1 MAVASRL
8 TTAAMISAV
17 MLNASP
23 AVPITLSALS
33 SAARHTAGTTA
44 GAVTVTGG
52 AVTVTGGGLTTA
64 APLLHAATTG
74 SRATPSAAMILRI
87 ISPPSLSTPRGPSP
101 ATRHEYRDPGRPS
114 H

>member
-1 MAVASRL
+1 MADASRS

-44 GAVTVTGG
+44 GAVTVTAG

-64 APLLHAATTG
+64 VPLLHAVPVTASTT
-74 SRATPSAAMILRI
+74 APSAAMILRI

-101 ATRHEYRDPGRPS
+101 ATRHEYRDP
-114 H
+114 